1 MNMKHTFILIAASV
15 LSLASC
21 AKMLDIQQK
30 GVVDES
36 TYYSTDEDA
45 LSAITVVY
53 STLSASNWFMDN
65 SVRNVLSD
73 DIYSAGGTRG
83 DNANYEQLN
92 EYNFEVNNSYIP
104 GIYSFYYSVI
114 YYSNVLLDKFKDGE
128 SEQKDRCIAEAR
140 TFRAWAHMQLASLWG
155 NPPIVDHLFEGSGE
169 YQQPNSDPDQLWNF
183 VIDELGKAAEKL
195 PSKGGLNEPSVR
207 LTKEVALSFKGKA
220 QVLHGDY
227 KGAKT
232 TLKEVIDSELYA
244 LVPTASLP
252 ELFTGNNDFC
262 TETIYET
269 NLVYNKSNV
278 WIAYVNGPNM
288 YGPRTDRLNGYPNG
302 IYNVGWGFFNPRED
316 FIDDF
321 RANEEGSDRF
331 KAWVR
336 SWDDLLSDGVS
347 GIQGGSLYGCCGWF
361 DWKFHVDADDVPA
374 DGYGYCWMKNP
385 RWMRYAEVLLL
396 YAEACAV
403 DGDEDGSG
411 LKALNDIQRR
421 AGAPVSTLSL
431 DNVKKEKRF
440 EMWME
445 GVRITDVI
453 RWGDVEK
460 TTLPEQGK
468 YIPLFKGKAADG
480 SYIVDKTT
488 YTNET
493 YGFKTGKHEL
503 LPYPEVETIANSK
516 INQNPGWGNSNN
528 SND

>member
-1 MNMKHTFILIAASV
+1 MKKTIILFTAGI
-15 LSLASC
+15 LSMVSC
-21 AKMLDIQQK
+21 AKMLDIEQK

-73 DIYSAGGTRG
+73 DVYSAGGTRG

-92 EYNFEVNNSYIP
+92 EYNFEINNSYIP
-104 GIYSFYYSVI
+104 GLYSFYYNVI
-114 YYSNVLLDKFKDGE
+114 YYSNVLLDKFKEGE
-128 SEQKDRCIAEAR
+128 SDAKDRCIAEAR
-140 TFRAWAHMQLASLWG
+140 TFRAWAHMQLATLWG
-155 NPPIVDHLFEGSGE
+155 NPPLIDHLFEGADE
-169 YQQPNSDPDQLWNF
+169 YQQPNSDPDKLWAF
-183 VIDELGKAAEKL
+183 IIDELGKAAEVL
-195 PSKGGLNEPSVR
+195 PSKENVNDVAIR
-207 LTKEVALSFKGKA
+207 LTKEAALSFKGKA

-227 KGAKT
+227 QGAKT
-232 TLKEVIDSELYA
+232 TLGQVIDSGLYA
-244 LVPTASLP
+244 LVPSSSLG
-252 ELFTGNNDFC
+252 ELFTGKCDNC
-262 TETIYET
+262 CETIYET

-278 WIAYVNGPNM
+278 WFAYVNGPNM
-288 YGPRTDRLNGYPNG
+288 YGPRTDRLSGYPGG
-302 IYNVGWGFFNPRED
+302 IYNIGWGFFNPRQD

-331 KAWVR
+331 NAWVR

-347 GIQGGSLYGCCGWF
+347 GIQGSYLYGCCGWF
-361 DWKFHVDADDVPA
+361 DWKFHVDKDDVPTE
-374 DGYGYCWMKNP
+374 GYGYCWMKNP

-403 DGDEDGSG
+403 AGDDGGG
-411 LKALNDIQRR
+411 LKALNDIQDR
-421 AGAPVSTLSL
+421 AGAPLTSLTL

-445 GVRITDVI
+445 GVRITDVV
-453 RWGDVEK
+453 RWGDVQK
-460 TTLPEQGK
+460 TSLPQQGK
-468 YIPLFKGKAADG
+468 SIPIFKGKSSDG
-480 SYIVDKTT
+480 SYIVDEHT

-516 INQNPGWGNSNN
+516 IQQNPGWASTEK
-528 SND
+528 